1 MERSARSQSVRVPLT
16 PEEERRTAV
25 RLSDGPPLYLSGLAG
40 AVHDVSRGG
49 ICVNLGATAQPLSA
63 GQRLRLVLTD
73 ALDDSRQEMDAEA
86 IWCAGRRAGLRWV
99 SLTPEQDGWLLSR
112 FKAWLLAPPP
122 LH

>member
-1 MERSARSQSVRVPLT
+1 M
-16 PEEERRTAV
+16 
-25 RLSDGPPLYLSGLAG
+25 
-40 AVHDVSRGG
+40 
-49 ICVNLGATAQPLSA
+49 A

-86 IWCAGRRAGLRWV
+86 VWCAGRRAGLRWV
-99 SLTPEQDGWLLSR
+99 SLTPEQDSWLLSR